1 MLFYDC
7 ECFAKCMS
15 VYHVNLEYG
24 VMDGFELPMVNWFQ
38 PVSTERMIPQLFLH
52 DPMKY
57 LGHYTSEFQ

>member
-24 VMDGFELPMVNWFQ
+24 VMDGFELPMVN
-38 PVSTERMIPQLFLH
+38 
-52 DPMKY
+52 
-57 LGHYTSEFQ
+57 